1 MFWFFSFGI
10 CPIHCTET
18 FVHII
23 FVMRA
28 NCNIAYSQAVT
39 HPSANATQCC
49 LTSVIF
55 FYIYLLIIVVKQHL
69 MAAYI
74 FVASHSQQQICQT
87 IVVNYPG
94 SFTKICL
101 SDLMFIIWF
110 QTMRETSYH
119 HPDTTTS
126 CIPRRS
132 PIQVLT
138 RLNVA

>member
-1 MFWFFSFGI
+1 
-10 CPIHCTET
+10 
-18 FVHII
+18 
-23 FVMRA
+23 MRA
-28 NCNIAYSQAVT
+28 WVQIPLLTKVLSCVSFLSQQSQNVYNIVYSQAVT
-39 HPSANATQCC
+39 HPSTNTTQCC